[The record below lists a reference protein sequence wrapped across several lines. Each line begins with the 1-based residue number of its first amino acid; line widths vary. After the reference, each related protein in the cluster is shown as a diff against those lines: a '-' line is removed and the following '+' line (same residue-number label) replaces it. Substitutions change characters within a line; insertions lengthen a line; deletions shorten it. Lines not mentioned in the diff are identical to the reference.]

1 MNRISRSLLL
11 LGLSAV
17 TMCAATYATAAKSSW
32 EILRIADST
41 IYFKNGDKVV
51 APGLH
56 DVKFLGQLKNKK
68 NAHLMLFAG
77 KDCLDCDAAN
87 AVFIYSTKDKKIV
100 IPEYAPYDYPGTE
113 YDATDS
119 TMLYNTRMFYGKI
132 LPGVENGIIWYQN
145 MLTDYGYQQSVYL
158 IKVEKNGIKEELMV
172 ENLPNIDDTLKMVNQ
187 KLAYEVQPID
197 YTIEPNAE

>member
-1 MNRISRSLLL
+1 
-11 LGLSAV
+11 
-17 TMCAATYATAAKSSW
+17 MCAATYAKSAKSSW

-77 KDCLDCDAAN
+77 KDCKDCDASN
-87 AVFIYSTKDKKIV
+87 AVFIYSTIDKKIV

-113 YDATDS
+113 YDAADS
-119 TMLYNTRMFYGKI
+119 TMLYNTRMFYGNI

-145 MLTDYGYQQSVYL
+145 MLTDYGYQKSVYL
-158 IKVEKNGIKEELMV
+158 IKVEKNTIKEELLV
-172 ENLPNIDDTLKMVNQ
+172 ENLPSIEDTLKLVEQ
-187 KLAYEVQPID
+187 KTAYEVPAVD
-197 YTIEPNAE
+197 YTIEANAE